1 MGKFDKRLKGEKE
14 GERRLPGKQ
23 RKFAPVADS
32 TGTERTTQT
41 SMVDKMLRERADDV
55 LDVGKAVRTPSLA
68 PASPSASVQRNNQSV
83 LRVLLYWP

>member
-23 RKFAPVADS
+23 RKFAPVADP
-32 TGTERTTQT
+32 TGSERTQQN

-55 LDVGKAVRTPSLA
+55 LDMGKAVSCSLLA
-68 PASPSASVQRNNQSV
+68 
-83 LRVLLYWP
+83 L